1 MTEINTTIR
10 PACETCRAGCQS
22 NRRRFWV
29 QVFQP
34 GAQIDFDSESGHLLF
49 INGGEI
55 EIVHAEGTD
64 IGKQDEMVLLGYN
77 REYRVMALSQVKLL
91 VINFTT
97 HYHVCDDIQ
106 AENVWKSIRSV

>member
-1 MTEINTTIR
+1 M
-10 PACETCRAGCQS
+10 
-22 NRRRFWV
+22 
-29 QVFQP
+29 
-34 GAQIDFDSESGHLLF
+34 F
-49 INGGEI
+49 IIGGEI

-77 REYRVMALSQVKLL
+77 REYRVMALTQVKLL

-106 AENVWKSIRSV
+106 AERMEEHPVCKVSVQYVGNETGHASFCGIGHVLHGTGGVL